1 VKWAQLCRSVN
12 ILWHCPSLRLEWKL
26 TFFSPVT
33 TDEFSKF
40 AGIIECRTLTASSF
54 RIWNSSAGILSP
66 PLWLVVIMLPLKA
79 HLTSHSSLSGSRW
92 VTTPS
97 WLSRSLRPFFVQFFS
112 YTGIIQFTLF
122 LSNETYLF
130 ISLLLFGHSVM
141 SDSFATLWTVA
152 CQAPLSMVFSRQ
164 EYWSGLPFPSPAD
177 FPNPG
182 IEPAFQADSLPVSH
196 LGSPCLSSV
205 WGQFCMVINNLFK
218 SPLENTHTHI
228 HRHNISQP

>member
-1 VKWAQLCRSVN
+1 MKTDLFQFCGHCWVFQIC
-12 ILWHCPSLRLEWKL
+12 WH
-26 TFFSPVT
+26 
-33 TDEFSKF
+33 
-40 AGIIECRTLTASSF
+40 IECSTFTASSF

-141 SDSFATLWTVA
+141 SDSFATLWTVVP
-152 CQAPLSMVFSRQ
+152 QAPPPMGFSKQ
-164 EYWSGLPFPSPAD
+164 KYWSGLPCPPSGD
-177 FPNPG
+177 LSDPG
-182 IEPAFQADSLPVSH
+182 IKHMPYVSSIGRQVLYH
-196 LGSPCLSSV
+196 
-205 WGQFCMVINNLFK
+205 
-218 SPLENTHTHI
+218 
-228 HRHNISQP
+228 